1 MEILAIQHDGD
12 LSNIRPYIL
21 DDLLGGYP
29 LNAIKAVSRQA
40 GRYGEQTRLLED
52 SGMQEDRTRV
62 RKAWR
67 GFLDQFET
75 NNNLWWLARSSY
87 YDAYAR

>member
-12 LSNIRPYIL
+12 LSNIHRTTVE
-21 DDLLGGYP
+21 DTFWGYP
-29 LNAIKAVSRQA
+29 KTVIEAVSRQA
-40 GRYGEQTRLLED
+40 SRYGEQTRLLED

-67 GFLDQFET
+67 AFLDQFEI

-87 YDAYAR
+87 YDSYAR